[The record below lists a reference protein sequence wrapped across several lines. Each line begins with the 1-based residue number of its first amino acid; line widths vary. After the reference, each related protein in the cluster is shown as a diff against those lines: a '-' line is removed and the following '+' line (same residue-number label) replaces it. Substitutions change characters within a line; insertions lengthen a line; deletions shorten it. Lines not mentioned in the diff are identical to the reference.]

1 MIAKIIDGKKIA
13 KNYFLN
19 ITKRVRKLISIG
31 KRPGLAM
38 ILVGKNLASKIYI
51 KNKINACK
59 KTGIYSICEKYDSN
73 ISESELIH
81 NIHILNK
88 NPLIH
93 GILVQLPLPK
103 HINAIK
109 IIESISSNK
118 DVDGY
123 SIINSGKLMS
133 DLPGFR
139 PCTSYGCIK
148 MIKSTGINI
157 NGKHAVIIGRSN
169 IVGKPMALLLLK
181 YNATVTVCH
190 SKTKNIK
197 NYTKQ
202 ADIII
207 TAVGKPN
214 IITGNMIKIGS
225 IIIDVGINR
234 DINNKICGDV
244 DFSSVLPIAGF
255 ISPVPGGVG
264 PMTIAMLLINTVESA
279 EKS

>member
-1 MIAKIIDGKKIA
+1 
-13 KNYFLN
+13 
-19 ITKRVRKLISIG
+19 
-31 KRPGLAM
+31 
-38 ILVGKNLASKIYI
+38 YI

-234 DINNKICGDV
+234 DINNKIRGDV